1 MGGVFS
7 KPSAPAP
14 APAPAP
20 VQVAAVVAESPS
32 DILAR
37 RKKAEER
44 TLGETTSAGDAENPT
59 KSLLGQ

>member
-1 MGGVFS
+1 MSGVFS

-20 VQVAAVVAESPS
+20 IQVAAVATESPS

-37 RKKAEER
+37 RKKAEDR
-44 TLGETTSAGDAENPT
+44 TLGESTSGGDAENPT

>member
-20 VQVAAVVAESPS
+20 EPVAKAEPIS
-32 DILAR
+32 DVMAR
-37 RKKAEER
+37 RKKAEDR
-44 TLGETTSAGDAENPT
+44 TLGTSTTGGDGQYAT
-59 KSLLGQ
+59 KVLLGQ